1 MNKISEMINL
11 AIMKMML
18 MIESFNEEE
27 RGDTNFISIA
37 IILVVVL
44 GLAVIFIGFG
54 DSLTTGLTEAI
65 NELKGAL
72 GIG

>member
-11 AIMKMML
+11 AVVKMML
-18 MIESFNEEE
+18 MIQNFGGEE

>member
-11 AIMKMML
+11 AVVKMML
-18 MIESFNEEE
+18 MIQNFGEEE

>member
-18 MIESFNEEE
+18 MIESFSEED

-54 DSLTTGLTEAI
+54 DSLTTGLTDAI